1 MVWET
6 IQISNAIDT
15 EAKFIIEKYKDT
27 YYLMHEEIRNK
38 FKKWV
43 LAALIKHIYGFDMCR
58 IRCRSINKLK

>member
-1 MVWET
+1 MWET

-27 YYLMHEEIRNK
+27 YHLMHEEIRNK

-43 LAALIKHIYGFDMCR
+43 LAALIK
-58 IRCRSINKLK
+58 

>member
-27 YYLMHEEIRNK
+27 YYLMYEEIRNK

-43 LAALIKHIYGFDMCR
+43 FAALIKYIYGFNTYR
-58 IRCRSINKLK
+58 KRYRSINKLK